1 MYATTGVYRLLK
13 ILLALITIFNLE
25 YYLVD
30 IINTFLNAILN
41 KEVYIKCPPGFKVR
55 SYIWKLK

>member
-1 MYATTGVYRLLK
+1 MYAVIGIYHLLK
-13 ILLALITIFNLE
+13 ILLALITAFNLE

-30 IINTFLNAILN
+30 ITNTFLNTVLD

-55 SYIWKLK
+55 GYI